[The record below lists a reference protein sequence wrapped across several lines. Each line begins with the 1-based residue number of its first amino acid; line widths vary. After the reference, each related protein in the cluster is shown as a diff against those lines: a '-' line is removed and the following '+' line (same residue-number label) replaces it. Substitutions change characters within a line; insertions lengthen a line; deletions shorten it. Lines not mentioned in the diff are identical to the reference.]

1 MKHLF
6 IPALA
11 LAAAAFAFASPASA
25 QNRYVA
31 VSGGVAFL
39 QDSDNKGEFSSP
51 FTTGAGTAIPAGV
64 TLPAGSSLGWTSEF
78 DSGYTLSAAAGWRFS
93 PNLRA
98 ELELAY
104 QTNDIKTHKGVQAA
118 GIPLGAED
126 AGVLITGSPNLGV
139 TVGALVDDGKGG
151 VDTTYLMANAFY
163 DFNQM
168 GKFRP
173 YVGAGL
179 GLGMVNVDYSPSG
192 VEIVDDDK
200 TVFAY
205 QLIAGSDFAVSDRMA
220 LFAQYRYRATSDV
233 DVDVSLFDASLD
245 IENRSSAIE
254 VGLRYS
260 F

>member
-1 MKHLF
+1 MKRLSMS
-6 IPALA
+6 A
-11 LAAAAFAFASPASA
+11 LAAAVAAIVCASPASA
-25 QNRYVA
+25 QNAYVS

-51 FTTGAGTAIPAGV
+51 FTTGAGTTIPAGV
-64 TLPAGSSLGWTSEF
+64 TLPAGSSLGWTTEF
-78 DSGYTLSAAAGWRFS
+78 DSGYTVSAAAGWRFS

-104 QTNDIKTHKGVQAA
+104 QTNDIKTHKGVEAA

-139 TVGALVDDGKGG
+139 SVGDLVDDGKGG
-151 VDTTYLMANAFY
+151 IDTTYLMANAFY

-173 YVGAGL
+173 YVGAGV
-179 GLGMVNVDYSPSG
+179 GLGMVNVDYSPSS

-245 IENRSSAIE
+245 IENRSSALE
-254 VGLRYS
+254 VGLRYA

>member
-1 MKHLF
+1 MKHLSF
-6 IPALA
+6 PALV
-11 LAAAAFAFASPASA
+11 LAAAAIAFASPASA

-39 QDSDNKGEFSSP
+39 QNSDNKGEFSSP
-51 FTTGAGTAIPAGV
+51 FTTGAGTTIPAGV
-64 TLPAGSSLGWTSEF
+64 TLPAGSSLGWKTEF

-104 QTNDIKTHKGVQAA
+104 QANDIKTHKGVQAA

-139 TVGALVDDGKGG
+139 SVGGLVDDGKGG

-168 GKFRP
+168 GRFRP

-220 LFAQYRYRATSDV
+220 IFAQYRYRATSDV

-245 IENRSSAIE
+245 IENRSSALE
-254 VGLRYS
+254 VGLR
-260 F
+260 FAF